1 MATCFSIYLE
11 IVGNKEIGLKL
22 FGSCL
27 SPPLWRGTTL
37 ANLSKSGKIPV
48 EIEVFI
54 NVVRGCTI

>member
-1 MATCFSIYLE
+1 MATCLSIILE
-11 IVGNKEIGLKL
+11 IVGKKEIGLKL

-48 EIEVFI
+48 FI
-54 NVVRGCTI
+54 NVVRGYTI